1 VGQNAPS
8 GFEGDLPYAIA
19 VLDYGNFK
27 IFGRISKDVPE
38 KEVKIGMEM
47 KTVVNRLPSGQLN
60 YVFMKA

>member
-1 VGQNAPS
+1 
-8 GFEGDLPYAIA
+8 LPYAIA
-19 VLDYGNFK
+19 VLDYGSFK

-38 KEVKIGMEM
+38 EEVKIGMEM